1 MASFKELEKNK
12 IQIEFNV
19 SMDKFKEAENKVF
32 LKERSKFNVPGF
44 RKGKAPRHIIE
55 QHYGAGLFFED
66 ALDIVF
72 PEGYLE
78 AVKELDVFP
87 VSRPMEVDIK
97 NMDEEKGLTI
107 SADIFVKPEVVL
119 GEYKG
124 VEAQKVSHEVTD
136 EDVDNEIKNVLE
148 QNARYVDVER
158 EAKNGDKVT
167 IDYKGS
173 VDGEY
178 FDGGTAEKQN
188 LDLGSGMFIPGF
200 EEQVEGMNIG
210 DEKTITVTFPEKYH
224 SEDLAGKEA
233 KFEVVLHEIKEKQL
247 SEADD
252 EFASEVSEFETLE
265 EYKAD
270 IKAKKVEAAQKR
282 EKQEQEDKVIEAVLE
297 VCEVDIPQCMIDDEI
312 DSQIKR
318 MEYSLRY
325 QGMSMEQ
332 YMQYSGMSMDQFREM
347 QQESCANIVKTRLV
361 LEAIKNAENFEVSE
375 EEMQVELKN
384 LVKEMGA
391 DMDEYKKGMTDEQT
405 EYIKDRAIFSKL
417 VDTLISNAKLK

>member
-12 IQIEFNV
+12 IQVEFNV
-19 SMDKFKEAENKVF
+19 SMDKFKEAETQVF
-32 LKERSKFNVPGF
+32 LKERAKFSVPGF

-55 QHYGAGLFFED
+55 QHYGQGLFFED

-72 PEGYLE
+72 PEAYGE
-78 AVKELDVFP
+78 ALKELDIFP
-87 VSRPMEVDIK
+87 VSRPMDVDIK
-97 NMDEEKGLTI
+97 KVDEETGLDIT
-107 SADIFVKPEVVL
+107 ADLFIKPEVVL

-124 VEAQKVSHEVTD
+124 VEAEKVSYEVTD
-136 EDVDNEIKNVLE
+136 EDVDAEIKNVLE

-158 EAKNGDKVT
+158 EAKSGDKVT

-173 VDGEY
+173 VDGNY
-178 FDGGTAEKQN
+178 FDGGSAEKQN

-200 EEQVEGMNIG
+200 EEQVEGMKIG

-224 SEDLAGKEA
+224 SEDLAGKDA
-233 KFEVVLHEIKEKQL
+233 QFEVVLHEIKEKQL

-252 EFASEVSEFETLE
+252 EFASEVSEFETMD

-282 EKQEQEDKVIEAVLE
+282 EKQEQEDKVIEAVLA
-297 VCEVDIPQCMIDDEI
+297 VCEVDIPECMIDDEI
-312 DSQIKR
+312 DNQIKR

-325 QGMSMEQ
+325 QGMSVEQ
-332 YMQYSGMSMDQFREM
+332 YMQYSGMNMEQFRDM
-347 QQESCANIVKTRLV
+347 QKESCGSIVKTRLV

-375 EEMQVELKN
+375 DEMEAEMQN
-384 LVKEMGA
+384 LVKEMGT
-391 DMDEYKKGMTDEQT
+391 DLEEYKKGMTDDQK
-405 EYIKDRAIFSKL
+405 EYIKDRAIFNKL
-417 VDTLISNAKLK
+417 IDTLISSAKLK